1 MQNVDELFDRSGF
14 TAAPDPLWP
23 DCFNSGVFIL
33 EPSMDTYNGLLRM
46 LFDSGSFDGREQV
59 SSQDFIRLRL
69 LNTVIHV
76 VE

>member
-1 MQNVDELFDRSGF
+1 MDADTLVLQNVDELFNRSEF

-23 DCFNSGVFIL
+23 DCFNAGVFIL

-59 SSQDFIRLRL
+59 SSQDLYLIK
-69 LNTVIHV
+69 TS
-76 VE
+76 